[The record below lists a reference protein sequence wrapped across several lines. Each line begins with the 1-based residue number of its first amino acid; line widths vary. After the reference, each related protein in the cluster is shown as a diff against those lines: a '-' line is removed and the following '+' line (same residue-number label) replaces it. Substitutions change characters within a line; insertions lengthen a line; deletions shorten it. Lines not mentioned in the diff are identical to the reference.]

1 MTERQPPSH
10 EADDKHGQGAWLS
23 WAEISSMVPND
34 QDALV
39 LLAYLRAEYGL
50 LVSFAV
56 PRRGPALGWDSKR
69 LDRATARLVELG
81 HLERSPSAPK
91 EHGAYRWP
99 DRTAT

>member
-1 MTERQPPSH
+1 MTVTVRPASENHQHFSGLWKF
-10 EADDKHGQGAWLS
+10 EQGQ
-23 WAEISSMVPND
+23 
-34 QDALV
+34 
-39 LLAYLRAEYGL
+39 
-50 LVSFAV
+50 VSFAV
-56 PRRGPALGWDSKR
+56 PRLGPALGWDSKR